1 LRYGVP
7 MTSPF
12 ERWVVGSAA
21 FGAFAVPLAAS
32 VLAASPEPYW
42 LDSPEFTAAAETLGI
57 PHPPGHPLYVML
69 VKPFTLLPLGGIAFR
84 VALAS
89 ALFGALASLL
99 LYKLALALIERA
111 TPELPRAAGAVI
123 ALAAALLV
131 AVSPGFWFQCV
142 RAEVYSL
149 QILLVLAALYPLAL
163 FCLDPFPG
171 DDRLLCA
178 AAFAFGL
185 GLANHHF
192 ITLGALPAAVPVFL
206 VLWRARGGRA
216 TWRLLARLAG
226 IASAGLLPYLFI
238 PLRSAAGAAVSLG
251 GVHSAADFLWVV
263 SAKVY
268 QKSMQQEY
276 AAGLPDRSLD
286 VLYSTMGELGPVVVI
301 VALAGLYV
309 LLRRPASRL
318 AGLTLALVVAVT
330 LVLRAVMGLDPFNP
344 DYYGYLLPAVAGLGI
359 AFAALPAAIAETV
372 TIAFKGG
379 TRLAWVLA
387 AALVAVPVLRGR
399 DARAK
404 VDLSDFCATRLYLDL
419 ALGDAR
425 PGTLVLTTYYK
436 LFFVLWSARYID
448 GTRPDVTV
456 INPGL
461 LSYPGYLRST
471 LRARPDL
478 RDLAWS
484 MVVSGKV
491 SEPVLAGLALAGPL
505 RVEPD
510 LTLDEQALRYLEPD
524 GLVYAA
530 SPEPLAVSDVIDA
543 AKEQKLRWER
553 FYDVLGPAWSEHET
567 WRMLCWSHYLE
578 AVFLARRGDREG
590 AAEAVRM
597 ALSLGNDAPQLKG
610 LARAI
615 AQKKKGPVDV
625 TPFLPEAPKQHDQPP
640 AGDVPR

>member
-1 LRYGVP
+1 MAG
-7 MTSPF
+7 SF
-12 ERWVVGSAA
+12 ERWVVSASA

-42 LDSPEFTAAAETLGI
+42 LDSPEFTAAAQTLGI

-89 ALFGALASLL
+89 AVFGALASLL
-99 LYKLALALIERA
+99 VFKLAFAVLGRA
-111 TPELPRAAGAVI
+111 TPELPRAAGALF
-123 ALAAALLV
+123 ALVAALLV

-149 QILLVLAALYPLAL
+149 EILLVLAALTPLVL
-163 FCLDPFPG
+163 FCLDPAPG
-171 DDRLLCA
+171 DDRLLLV

-206 VLWRARGGRA
+206 VLWKTRGGRA
-216 TWRLLARLAG
+216 TRRLIARLAG
-226 IASAGLLPYLFI
+226 FAAAGLLPYAFI
-238 PLRSAAGAAVSLG
+238 PIRSAAGASVSLG
-251 GVHSAADFLWVV
+251 GVHSVGDFLWVV

-268 QKSMQQEY
+268 QKAMQQEY

-286 VLYSTMGELGPVVVI
+286 VFYSMMGELGPVVV
-301 VALAGLYV
+301 VAALAGLYL

-318 AGLTLALVVAVT
+318 AGVTLGLVAAVT

-344 DYYGYLLPAVAGLGI
+344 DYYGYMLPAVACLGI
-359 AFAALPAAIAETV
+359 AFAALPAAIGEV
-372 TIAFKGG
+372 VSIVVKGG
-379 TRLAWVLA
+379 PLLTGVLA

-419 ALGDAR
+419 ALEEAR
-425 PGTLVLTTYYK
+425 PGTLVLTNYYK
-436 LFFVLWSARYID
+436 LFFVLWSARFVD
-448 GTRPDVTV
+448 GSRPDVTV
-456 INPGL
+456 VNPGL
-461 LSYPGYLRST
+461 LSYPGYLSST

-478 RDLAWS
+478 RGLAWS
-484 MVVSGKV
+484 MVVNGKV
-491 SEPVLAGLALAGPL
+491 SEPVLAELALAGPL

-510 LTLDEQALRYLEPD
+510 LSLDEQALRYLKPD

-530 SPEPLAVSDVIDA
+530 SPEPLSLSDVIEA
-543 AKEQKLRWER
+543 SKAQRRRWER

-567 WRMLCWSHYLE
+567 WRMLSWSHYLE
-578 AVFLARRGDREG
+578 ALFLARRGDREG

-597 ALSLGNDAPQLKG
+597 ALALGNDAPQLKG

-615 AQKKKGPVDV
+615 ASKKKGPVDV
-625 TPFLPEAPKQHDQPP
+625 TPFLPGAPLRSEEPP